1 MDNEMSFESLYMK
14 GFGVESWENTRDTST
29 ESYITD
35 GFEDGPSIELTHA
48 TEALNFIDAYSN
60 IERKIASD
68 KIRMCKKLAV
78 TYGMKSGVNS
88 TAAKS
93 IESLCRIQS
102 LEAAEA
108 AEEAGADTKVS
119 DSDKPKFDFKADRE
133 KNGFWK
139 AVWHAIVNAFKA
151 IGRFFKETVW
161 GGIKK
166 FFASFKKPDKDLTQE
181 EQTAAKEKI
190 LAKADKAA
198 ASGSSDSKS
207 KYATDS
213 IPFPAGK
220 FVITEGTVD
229 WKLIIKDFED
239 YETNILVPVNKF
251 ITNNKPLSD
260 AEKNNLKSTID
271 KIRNTA
277 DSINKSLKD
286 ANGNAKSTGDL
297 FGIKYAIA
305 KKENIDKAIKWASQV
320 SNLKKIDISKSDE
333 VMKTIDK
340 FVNKAAKYAETLE
353 KQYDSFDFS
362 KSKGPKNLQ
371 PVKDSS
377 GQTID
382 FKEVIGTDEK
392 AWKVT
397 EGKLVS
403 SALRDLHKALV
414 DKTKKIKILMD
425 MFKNS
430 IWIYHTGRGKK
441 ADERAGAKYYN
452 YQHAKGSIPEKMD
465 KAIKKPVTQ

>member
-14 GFGVESWENTRDTST
+14 GFGVESWENNRDTST

-48 TEALNFIDAYSN
+48 TEALKFIDAYSN

-119 DSDKPKFDFKADRE
+119 DSDKPKFDFKADKE

-166 FFASFKKPDKDLTQE
+166 FFASFKKPDKDLTQG

-198 ASGSSDSKS
+198 ASGSNS

-213 IPFPAGK
+213 IPFPGGK
-220 FVITEGTVD
+220 FIITEGNVNWD
-229 WKLIIKDFED
+229 LIVKEFDV
-239 YETNILVPVNKF
+239 YERNILEPINKF
-251 ITNNKPLSD
+251 ITSNKPLSD
-260 AEKNNLKSTID
+260 AEKNNLKSVID
-271 KIRNTA
+271 EIRNSV
-277 DSINKSLKD
+277 DSNKSLND
-286 ANGNAKSTGDL
+286 ANGNAKSTKDL
-297 FGIKYAIA
+297 FGIKYDIA

-320 SNLKKIDISKSDE
+320 TNLNKIDVSNFDKL
-333 VMKTIDK
+333 MKHIDK
-340 FVNKAAKYAETLE
+340 IINRATKYSETLE
-353 KQYDSFDFS
+353 KQYDSFVFS
-362 KSKGPKNLQ
+362 KSKGPKSLQ
-371 PVKDSS
+371 AVKDSS
-377 GQTID
+377 GKAVD
-382 FKEVIGTDEK
+382 YKEVTGTDEK

-397 EGKLVS
+397 EGKTIS
-403 SALRDLHKALV
+403 SALRDLNKALV
-414 DKTKKIKILMD
+414 DKSKKIKVLAD
-425 MFKNS
+425 MYKNS
-430 IWIYHTGRGKK
+430 IWIYSAGRN
-441 ADERAGAKYYN
+441 R
-452 YQHAKGSIPEKMD
+452 KGR
-465 KAIKKPVTQ
+465 